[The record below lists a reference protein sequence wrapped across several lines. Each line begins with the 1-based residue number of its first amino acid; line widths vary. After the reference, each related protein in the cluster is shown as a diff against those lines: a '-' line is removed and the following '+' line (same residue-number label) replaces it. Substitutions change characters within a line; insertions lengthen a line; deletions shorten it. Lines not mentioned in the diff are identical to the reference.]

1 MSNASETFEI
11 RNEVRSMD
19 DEAGMV
25 LLDLKAGK
33 YFSLNRVGTVI
44 WQQVE
49 QGRPR
54 SQILDAVRR
63 SFDTSEDQAQA
74 DVEAFLSEL
83 QGKGLLRGHV

>member
-1 MSNASETFEI
+1 MVNESETFEI

-19 DEAGMV
+19 DDAGMV

-33 YFSLNRVGTVI
+33 YFSLNKVGALI

-54 SQILDAVRR
+54 GQILDAVRK
-63 SFDTSEDQAQA
+63 SFDTSETQAQV
-74 DVEAFLSEL
+74 DVEAFISDLKR
-83 QGKGLLRGHV
+83 KGLLRVHL